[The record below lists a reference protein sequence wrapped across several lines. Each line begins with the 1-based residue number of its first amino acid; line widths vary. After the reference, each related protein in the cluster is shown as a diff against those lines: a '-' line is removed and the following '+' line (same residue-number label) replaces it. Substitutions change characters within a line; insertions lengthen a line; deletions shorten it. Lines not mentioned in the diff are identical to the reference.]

1 MDLKDFE
8 TFRQIIAKLRAPG
21 GCPWDRKQ
29 THSTLKPYVVEE
41 TYEVLQAIDEG
52 NRDKLC
58 EELGDLLLQILLHA
72 QIASEEG
79 TFDISDVIQKIS
91 KKIIHRHP
99 HVFGKVKVSGAKE
112 VSAQWQRL
120 KREEEE
126 EEGISILDGLPKS
139 MPALVSCQALQHRA
153 ANVGFD
159 WKEIDGILEKIN
171 EELEELREAKSQRQR
186 VHEFGDIIFALAN
199 VARWLDVD
207 LEEALRLANNR
218 FYKRFSHMEGVCRR
232 RGIAIHKLSLEEL
245 DALWEEAK
253 EELSK
258 S

>member
-8 TFRQIIAKLRAPG
+8 NFREIIAKLRAPG
-21 GCPWDRKQ
+21 GCPWDQKQ
-29 THSTLKPYVVEE
+29 THNTLKPYLIEE
-41 TYEVLQAIDEG
+41 VYEVLECINEG

-72 QIASEEG
+72 QIASEERA
-79 TFDISDVIQKIS
+79 FDISDVIQKIS

-120 KREEEE
+120 KKEDKE
-126 EEGISILDGLPKS
+126 ISILDGLPKS
-139 MPALVSCQALQHRA
+139 MPALVRCQALQHRA

-171 EELEELREAKSQRQR
+171 EELEELREAKGQRQR
-186 VHEFGDIIFALAN
+186 VQEFGDVIFALAN

-207 LEEALRLANNR
+207 LEEALRLANDR
-218 FYKRFSHMEGVCRR
+218 FYKRFSHMEEVCRKK
-232 RGIAIHKLSLEEL
+232 GIPIHKLSLEEL

-253 EELSK
+253 EELSEN
-258 S
+258 

>member
-1 MDLKDFE
+1 MDISDFE
-8 TFRQIIAKLRAPG
+8 TLREIIAKLRAPG

-29 THSTLKPYVVEE
+29 THSTLKPYLIEE
-41 TYEVLQAIDEG
+41 AYEVLECIDEG

-79 TFDISDVIQKIS
+79 TFDISHVIQKIS

-99 HVFGKVKVSGAKE
+99 HVFGRVKVSGAEE

-120 KREEEE
+120 KQEEKE
-126 EEGISILDGLPKS
+126 ISILDGLPKS
-139 MPALVSCQALQHRA
+139 MPALVRCQALQHRA

-159 WKEIDGILEKIN
+159 WKEVDGILEKIN
-171 EELEELREAKSQRQR
+171 EELEELREARSQRQR
-186 VHEFGDIIFALAN
+186 IQKFGDIIFALAN

-207 LEEALRLANNR
+207 LEEALRLANDR
-218 FYKRFSHMEGVCRR
+218 FYKRFSYMEEVCRR
-232 RGIAIHKLSLEEL
+232 RGIPIHKLSLKEL

-253 EELSK
+253 QELSE